1 MKAFPVKLP
10 SGERYWTV
18 LDDQMAVVPEADA
31 FLRHVRFGRAQA
43 ELTTKAY
50 AGAVALYLRWCVRTG
65 RVWTTAA
72 ADLSLFMTWL
82 RYAST
87 ELTGV
92 APPAVGSAMVMTGP
106 GMKPQRGGARIENVL
121 VGVRTFL
128 RHAVNTGSAPSAV
141 LAQLYELGDDRD
153 LPLEA
158 KGEGERM
165 AYRLRAQHRVSV
177 PRARRDR
184 AADEEVLALLKACRL
199 SRDRFIVLLLARAGL
214 RRGEAAGLRREDMHF
229 MPDSSPLGCKVSGSH
244 VHVVRRANTN
254 GAWAKSVRER
264 WVPADWLVVQAYD
277 QYVLERLSFPHGEHS
292 DFVLINL
299 LRGRLGAPMSPDTVT
314 ELIERLG
321 QRGGVD
327 RAVTAHMLRHGFAS
341 NVGDSGGTVD
351 EIAKLLGHSQ
361 LSSSEPYL
369 HPAQHRIR
377 EAVERV
383 PSPVGDWG
391 GPR

>member
-10 SGERYWTV
+10 SGDFYWTV
-18 LDDQMAVVPEADA
+18 LDGQLAIVPEADA

-43 ELTTKAY
+43 ELTTKTY
-50 AGAVALYLRWCVRTG
+50 AGSIALYLRWCARTG
-65 RVWTTAA
+65 RDWRTAA
-72 ADLSLFMTWL
+72 VDLSLFITWL
-82 RYAST
+82 RYASA
-87 ELTGV
+87 ELTG
-92 APPAVGSAMVMTGP
+92 AEPPALGTAMVLTGP
-106 GMKPQRGGARIENVL
+106 GMKPQRGGARIENIL

-128 RHAVNTGSAPSAV
+128 RHAVSTGSAPGAV
-141 LAQLYELGDDRD
+141 LSQLYEMADARD

-158 KGEGERM
+158 RGEGDRM

-184 AADEEVLALLKACRL
+184 AADEEVLALLRACHL
-199 SRDRFIVLLLARAGL
+199 ARDRFIVLLLARAGL

-229 MPDSSPLGCKVSGSH
+229 MPDSTPLGCLVRGSH
-244 VHVVRRANTN
+244 VHVVRRANSN

-292 DFVLINL
+292 DFALVNI
-299 LRGRLGAPMSPDTVT
+299 LRGSLGAPMSPDAVT

-351 EIAKLLGHSQ
+351 EIAQLLGHSQ
-361 LSSSEPYL
+361 FSSSEPYL

-383 PSPVGDWG
+383 PSPVDAWG
-391 GPR
+391 ALR

>member
-10 SGERYWTV
+10 SGDVYWTV
-18 LDDQMAVVPEADA
+18 LDGQLAIVAEADD

-43 ELTTKAY
+43 ELTTKTY
-50 AGAVALYLRWCVRTG
+50 AGSIALYLRWCQRTG
-65 RVWTTAA
+65 RDWRSAA
-72 ADLSLFMTWL
+72 VDLSLFITWL
-82 RYAST
+82 RYASA

-92 APPAVGSAMVMTGP
+92 EPPTGGTAMVLTGP

-121 VGVRTFL
+121 VGVRTFM
-128 RHAVNTGSAPSAV
+128 RHAVNTGSVPSAV
-141 LAQLYELGDDRD
+141 LSQLYELADTRD

-158 KGEGERM
+158 QGEGDRM

-184 AADEEVLALLKACRL
+184 AADEEVLALLRACRL
-199 SRDRFIVLLLARAGL
+199 ARDRFIVLLLARAGL

-229 MPDSSPLGCKVSGSH
+229 MPDSSALGCQVRGSH
-244 VHVVRRANTN
+244 VHVVRRANAN

-264 WVPADWLVVQAYD
+264 WIPADWLVVQAHD

-292 DFVLINL
+292 DFALINL
-299 LRGRLGAPMSPDTVT
+299 LRGHLGAPMSPDGVT

-351 EIAKLLGHSQ
+351 EIAQLLGHSQ

-383 PSPVGDWG
+383 PSPVDTWG
-391 GPR
+391 ALR